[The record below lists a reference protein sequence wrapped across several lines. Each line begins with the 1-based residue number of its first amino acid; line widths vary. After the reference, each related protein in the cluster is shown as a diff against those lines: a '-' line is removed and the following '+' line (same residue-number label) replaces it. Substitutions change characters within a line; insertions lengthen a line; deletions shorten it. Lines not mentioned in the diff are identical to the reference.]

1 MRNMR
6 KEYIK
11 PVITSIN
18 VNYEDV
24 ILTSGKLDEN
34 GTLDWRTGVNGETW
48 GE

>member
-1 MRNMR
+1 MK

-34 GTLDWRTGVNGETW
+34 GTLDWSTGVNGETW
-48 GE
+48 GK